1 MAAPTRSRSAF
12 EMIKATGGGTGPEY
26 AVRSADGR
34 VVAAKWRRPASRNVL
49 RGGVAEDTLVYH
61 VGGTTSVAKLV
72 DGTCVGT
79 RSQHGS
85 VTFFPRDEESEWIRR
100 GVAEVFHVYLDPR
113 LVQAFA
119 EENLSGSE
127 VPAIDPL
134 FGVNDPWLR
143 GYFTTVM
150 AELELFVADGERPS
164 SLFLSQS
171 LELLIRHLVRWHSNA
186 TPARWRDEPRRTP
199 PALEPRHLAR
209 VLEYV
214 EIHLTEEIRLD
225 VLAAMA
231 GMSKTHFIRAFRAAT
246 TQTPYAYVIGQRLA
260 RATQALRSDDQ
271 SVTRIAAEAGFTSA
285 SCFSNVF
292 RRHFGVSPLEY
303 RARTG

>member
-26 AVRSADGR
+26 AVRAADGS

-49 RGGVAEDTLVYH
+49 RGGVAQDTLVYH

-72 DGTCVGT
+72 DGKCLGT

-100 GVAEVFHVYLDPR
+100 GVAEVFHIYLDPH
-113 LVQAFA
+113 LVRAFA
-119 EENLSGSE
+119 EQNLTGSQL
-127 VPAIDPL
+127 PTIDPL
-134 FGVNDPWLR
+134 FGVNDPWLC

-150 AELELFVADGERPS
+150 AELELFVANRERPS

-186 TPARWRDEPRRTP
+186 APARWRDEPRRAP
-199 PALEPRHLAR
+199 HALEPRHLAR

-231 GMSKTHFIRAFRAAT
+231 GMSKNHFIRAFRAAT

-292 RRHFGVSPLEY
+292 RRHFGVSPLDY